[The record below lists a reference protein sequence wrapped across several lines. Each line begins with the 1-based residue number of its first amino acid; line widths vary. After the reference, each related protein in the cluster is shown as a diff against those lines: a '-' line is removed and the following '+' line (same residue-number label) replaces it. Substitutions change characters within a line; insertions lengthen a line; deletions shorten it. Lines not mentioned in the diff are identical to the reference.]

1 MIEEKIKILIVDDD
15 PFIRDVLTAVL
26 EEDYAVVTAENGAE
40 AFAAFNA
47 DSGIR
52 LVISDLNMPGM
63 SGRELIKKIRE
74 TGRDVP
80 VVILTGNDELRSE
93 DGGADDYLLKDENL
107 QVSVVPSVERAL
119 EKRARRRDSRQ

>member
-15 PFIRDVLTAVL
+15 PFIREVLTAVL
-26 EEDYAVVTAENGAE
+26 EEDYAVVTAENGTE
-40 AFAAFNA
+40 AFDAFNA

-52 LVISDLNMPGM
+52 LIISDLNMPEIG
-63 SGRELIKKIRE
+63 GRELIKKIRE
-74 TGRDVP
+74 TGSDVP

-107 QVSVVPSVERAL
+107 QGSVVPSVERVL
-119 EKRARRRDSRQ
+119 EKRARR